1 MAIIKVSEEG
11 LKTVPGVFDALVEY
25 FDVLE
30 FAKIE
35 HYPKTVVFYA
45 EKKGEVPPGYERY
58 EVTII
63 DDGGKLKIKDV
74 REV

>member
-11 LKTVPGVFDALVEY
+11 LKAVRGVFDALVEY

-45 EKKGEVPPGYERY
+45 EKKGEVPAGVDEYF
-58 EVTII
+58 VSIMI
-63 DDGGKLKIKDV
+63 DENDKPKVLGVVI
-74 REV
+74 